1 MYQQKCFE
9 KKHVDLLL
17 IKKKVKGTMFLS
29 KILIHLYMIINCIF
43 EKNIFAVVAY
53 KLLVQKKY

>member
-29 KILIHLYMIINCIF
+29 KILIHLYMIF
-43 EKNIFAVVAY
+43 GKNIFAVVAY
-53 KLLVQKKY
+53 KLLGQNNITMSH